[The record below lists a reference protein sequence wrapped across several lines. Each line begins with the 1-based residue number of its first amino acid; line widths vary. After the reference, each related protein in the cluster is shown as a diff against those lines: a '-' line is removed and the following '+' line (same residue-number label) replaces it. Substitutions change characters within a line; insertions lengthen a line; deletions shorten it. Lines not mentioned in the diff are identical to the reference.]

1 MEMTRLEQMWRLFGM
16 PGLLMAGALL
26 GMLLVSALPELF
38 PASLRDLASVPLLGG
53 LAWGTVWWILNA
65 WKLYCWE
72 AGTWEGSCIFC
83 GGHMHSADGVS
94 LCLACSTR
102 REAQPLA

>member
-38 PASLRDLASVPLLGG
+38 AASLRDLASVPLLGVNGVVIVGHGRSNAKAIKNGIGVAKRAVEGGMLQAIGEG
-53 LAWGTVWWILNA
+53 LT
-65 WKLYCWE
+65 E
-72 AGTWEGSCIFC
+72 
-83 GGHMHSADGVS
+83 VS
-94 LCLACSTR
+94 L
-102 REAQPLA
+102 